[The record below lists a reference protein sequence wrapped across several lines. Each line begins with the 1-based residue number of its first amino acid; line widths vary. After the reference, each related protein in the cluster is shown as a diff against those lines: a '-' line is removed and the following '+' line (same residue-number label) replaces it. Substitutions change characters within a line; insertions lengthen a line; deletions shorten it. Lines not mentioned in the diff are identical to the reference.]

1 MATKTQDAGSTE
13 NIEDLFKQIPEED
26 VIAKSKMENSGHK
39 TRVPSSCY
47 IPKRYIVTFLTALG
61 MLLTYAMR
69 TNVGVTV
76 VMILDE
82 LAHEKVGTLKDMHE
96 VRCVLLCH
104 KHSFSYKSELAQCR
118 WK

>member
-1 MATKTQDAGSTE
+1 MTTQSSDAANTAQFE
-13 NIEDLFKQIPEED
+13 ELFKQLPEED
-26 VIAKSKMENSGHK
+26 VNSRSYTEDSSPKPG
-39 TRVPSSCY
+39 TPSRCY

-69 TNVGVTV
+69 TNIGVTV

-96 VRCVLLCH
+96 VSFRF
-104 KHSFSYKSELAQCR
+104 HSFLVGIR
-118 WK
+118 VT